1 MDAVL
6 TQATLTV
13 APGGVVETELRIR
26 NTGERVD
33 QYTYEALGTPARWMA
48 FDRPSVSLVPGTQ
61 GSVFIRVAPP
71 RRPGTPAGTFPFG
84 IRVTTQGNGGSAVAE
99 GDVEVARFDDTF
111 AELVPRTVRGRRRA
125 AHELAVDN
133 RGNGTINANL
143 KGIDPERQV
152 QFRFKPSAL
161 VIPPGTSAFATVEV
175 RPRRRFLRG
184 PAVMRPYKIRLE
196 SAAQPAVDVDGGLM
210 QEALIPSV
218 VPKVILGLAALV
230 VAWSVFLRPTVHSA
244 ATNAVEDNV
253 AEASQLAASQ
263 AVAPALAQADQR
275 LQAVEQAAGLPPGGA
290 LAAAAGGGA
299 AGGGAGGGGA
309 TGAAAG
315 AAGTTA
321 TTVAGQGSGLAALG
335 DPFDRVLTPT
345 AGLYEVP
352 EATLLSVTDIVLQ
365 NPQADSGVLR
375 IKRGATETLF
385 TLNLENFR
393 DLDYHFL
400 APLVFPAESELRF
413 EVTCANVAPKTACT
427 TALYVGGFLKKIPPP
442 T

>member
-6 TQATLTV
+6 TQAALTV

-33 QYTYEALGTPARWMA
+33 QYTFEALGTPARWIA
-48 FDRPSVSLVPGTQ
+48 FDRPSVSLVPGTE

-71 RRPGTPAGTFPFG
+71 RRPGTAAGTFPFG
-84 IRVTTQGNGGSAVAE
+84 IRVTTQATGGSAVAE
-99 GDVEVARFDDTF
+99 GDVEVARFDETF
-111 AELVPRTVRGRRRA
+111 TELVPRTVRGRRRA

-161 VIPPGTSAFATVEV
+161 VVPPGSTAFATVEV

-184 PAVMRPYKIRLE
+184 RPVMRPYKIRLD
-196 SAAQPAVDVDGGLM
+196 SATQPAVDVDGGLM

-218 VPKVILGLAALV
+218 LPKILLGLVALV
-230 VAWSVFLRPTVHSA
+230 VAWSVLLRPTVKSA
-244 ATNAVEDNV
+244 ATNAVEENV
-253 AEASQLAASQ
+253 ASASQLAASQ
-263 AVAPALAQADQR
+263 AVAPALAQADVR
-275 LQAVEQAAGLPPGGA
+275 LQAVEEAAGLPPGGA
-290 LAAAAGGGA
+290 DDGEDGD
-299 AGGGAGGGGA
+299 GAGGGGDD
-309 TGAAAG
+309 AG
-315 AAGTTA
+315 AEAGSETDG
-321 TTVAGQGSGLAALG
+321 AGQASGLAALG

-345 AGLYEVP
+345 AGLYQVP
-352 EATLLSVTDIVLQ
+352 ESTVLSVTDIVLQ
-365 NPQADSGVLR
+365 NPQADRGVLR
-375 IKRGATETLF
+375 IKRGADETLF
-385 TLNLENFR
+385 TLRLENFR

-400 APLVFPAESELRF
+400 APLVFPAQSEVRF
-413 EVTCANVAPKTACT
+413 EVTCENVAPQQPACT
-427 TALYVGGFLKKIPPP
+427 TALYIGGFLKKIPPP